1 MQFLSSSE
9 QLTRISQCLF
19 IDFVSIF
26 SAQQHALSVCSEE
39 GVWLQNFDIKCVDAS
54 QLGGYLS
61 GTARISINI
70 IYCLLAL
77 LIIMS
82 VPLLVYY
89 CCGRNCHLKRKKK
102 EKAATMMIT
111 GTKDDKEDDAGHD
124 SGVSSGGSSLPSPKV
139 GIYSVSSGKILAP
152 ATVSPN
158 TLRSLSTSSNTFKPF
173 SYTSQPNSLPY
184 SNWPKKERN
193 ATRTSLQFHFDSPM
207 MEDVH
212 CSTPRSEPVID
223 EAGYASLIIKTED
236 PVYEPVRETEDDV
249 TMTPG
254 GNMDNMYDDVPSAR
268 SSSVTL
274 GEHNYANLSYEEPGE
289 TTVTSE
295 PGPSASYP
303 DLVQMVQTKQPGGQ
317 SESELRSSS
326 GVSLDNLYAK
336 VDLTRK
342 RSRPNSSDSEETV
355 VQNTRNGLDSY
366 TKQLIEKFNQ
376 FL

>member
-1 MQFLSSSE
+1 MV
-9 QLTRISQCLF
+9 IC
-19 IDFVSIF
+19 IF
-26 SAQQHALSVCSEE
+26 SAQQDAISVCSEE
-39 GVWLQNFDIKCVDAS
+39 GVWLQNTVKCVDAS
-54 QLGGYLS
+54 LLGGYLS

-89 CCGRNCHLKRKKK
+89 CCGRNCYLNRRKK
-102 EKAATMMIT
+102 EKAAPMMIT
-111 GTKDDKEDDAGHD
+111 GTKDHGEEDAGHD

-207 MEDVH
+207 MMEDVH
-212 CSTPRSEPVID
+212 CSTPRSEPLID

-236 PVYEPVRETEDDV
+236 PVYEPVRESEEDV

-268 SSSVTL
+268 SSSSVTQ

-289 TTVTSE
+289 TTVTSG
-295 PGPSASYP
+295 PSPSASYP
-303 DLVQMVQTKQPGGQ
+303 DLVQMVQTKQSGTQ
-317 SESELRSSS
+317 SEPELRRVS
-326 GVSLDNLYAK
+326 GVSLENLYAK

-342 RSRPNSSDSEETV
+342 RSRPNSSDSDETV

-366 TKQLIEKFNQ
+366 TKQLIEKFDK

>member
-1 MQFLSSSE
+1 MYLYFH
-9 QLTRISQCLF
+9 
-19 IDFVSIF
+19 FVSIF

-249 TMTPG
+249 TMAPG

-289 TTVTSE
+289 TTVTTVTSE